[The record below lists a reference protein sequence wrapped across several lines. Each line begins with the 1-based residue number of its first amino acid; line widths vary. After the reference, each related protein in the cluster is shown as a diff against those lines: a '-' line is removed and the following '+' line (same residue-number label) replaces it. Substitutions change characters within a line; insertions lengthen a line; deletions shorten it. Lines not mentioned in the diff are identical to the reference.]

1 MFQYAF
7 GRSLALKNNTD
18 LLLDTK
24 DYETYT
30 LHAYGLD
37 NYPIVA
43 RAERSGGP
51 RKFMRIFQGMLP
63 LSMRSYIQIT
73 SNHFFPKVLIPSG

>member
-7 GRSLALKNNTD
+7 GRALSIKNKSE
-18 LLLDTK
+18 LLLDIK

-37 NYPIVA
+37 NYN
-43 RAERSGGP
+43 
-51 RKFMRIFQGMLP
+51 
-63 LSMRSYIQIT
+63 IQAKQE
-73 SNHFFPKVLIPSG
+73 KVG